1 LHLEWHLELTEGA
14 MAYRFA
20 KSQDTVQDGV
30 RKIATNLI
38 DNAVDAAKQRRNPEE
53 TVHELRKTCK
63 RLRGL
68 IRLVRPVFADY
79 HAENAAFRDA
89 GRKLSYLRDTAV
101 LIQTYDT
108 LLNAYDDQ
116 VDRARFAPIRRR
128 LTLQQK
134 QSANHSEA
142 GRRLE
147 EFGQGMA
154 GARGRVRRWRLSED
168 GFDAIE
174 PGITKSYKA
183 ARRAMA
189 AASQEI
195 SVETVHEWRKRVKDH
210 WYHTRLLTPIWRKQM
225 KTSGVV
231 ARDLGELLGQHH
243 DLDVFQERLVEGEI
257 ADAAD
262 LEVLIGLAK
271 RRQEALADEAFVMGA
286 RLLAEPPKN
295 LTRRWRSYWQT
306 WRSDEPREA
315 ALAA

>member
-1 LHLEWHLELTEGA
+1 
-14 MAYRFA
+14 MAYRFS

-30 RKIATNLI
+30 RKIATELI
-38 DNAVDAAKQRRNPEE
+38 DNAIEATKQRQNPEP
-53 TVHELRKTCK
+53 TVHDLRKTCK

-68 IRLVRPVFADY
+68 IRVVRPVFADY
-79 HAENAAFRDA
+79 RVENAAFRDA
-89 GRKLSYLRDTAV
+89 GRKLSHLRDTAV
-101 LIQTYDT
+101 LIQTYDS
-108 LLNAYDDQ
+108 LLEAYDDQ

-134 QSANHSEA
+134 RSAGHA
-142 GRRLE
+142 DIARRLE
-147 EFGQGMA
+147 EFRQAMVD
-154 GARGRVRRWRLSED
+154 ARGRVRRWRLSDD
-168 GFDAIE
+168 GFEALE
-174 PGITKSYKA
+174 PGIAKSYKR

-189 AASQEI
+189 AASKEL
-195 SVETVHEWRKRVKDH
+195 SAETVHEWRKQVKDH
-210 WYHTRLLTPIWRKQM
+210 WYHTRLLTPMWRKQM

-231 ARDLGELLGQHH
+231 ANDLGELLGQHH
-243 DLDVFQERLVEGEI
+243 DLDVFQQRLTEGEI

-271 RRQEALADEAFVMGA
+271 RRQEALADEAFIMGA

>member
-1 LHLEWHLELTEGA
+1 
-14 MAYRFA
+14 MAYRFS
-20 KSQDTVQDGV
+20 KSRDTIQDSL
-30 RKIATNLI
+30 RKIATELI
-38 DNAVDAAKQRRNPEE
+38 DKAIEATRKRQSAGR

-79 HAENAAFRDA
+79 HTENAAFRDA
-89 GRKLSYLRDTAV
+89 GRKLSHLRDTAV
-101 LIQTYDT
+101 LIQTYDS
-108 LLNAYDDQ
+108 LLEAYDDQ

-134 QSANHSEA
+134 RLA
-142 GRRLE
+142 GHTDIARRLD
-147 EFGQGMA
+147 EFRQAMVA
-154 GARGRVRRWRLSED
+154 ARGRVRRWRLSDD
-168 GFDAIE
+168 GFDALE
-174 PGITKSYKA
+174 PGIARSYKA

-189 AASQEI
+189 EASNEM
-195 SVETVHEWRKRVKDH
+195 SAETVHEWRKRVKDH
-210 WYHTRLLTPIWRKQM
+210 WYHARLLTPIWRKQM
-225 KTSGVV
+225 RTSGVV

-243 DLDVFQERLVEGEI
+243 DLDVFQQRLTEGEI

-271 RRQEALADEAFVMGA
+271 RRQEVLADEAFKKGA
-286 RLLAEPPKN
+286 RLLAEPPKH

-306 WRSDEPREA
+306 WRNDEPREA

>member
-1 LHLEWHLELTEGA
+1 
-14 MAYRFA
+14 MAYRFS
-20 KSQDTVQDGV
+20 KSQDTVQDGL
-30 RKIATNLI
+30 RKIATELI
-38 DNAVDAAKQRRNPEE
+38 DQAIEATKRRQNSER

-79 HAENAAFRDA
+79 HVENTAFRDA
-89 GRKLSYLRDTAV
+89 GRKLSHLRDTAV
-101 LIQTYDT
+101 LIQTYDS
-108 LLNAYDDQ
+108 LLDAYDDQ

-128 LTLQQK
+128 LTLQQR
-134 QSANHSEA
+134 QTIRHIDI

-147 EFGQGMA
+147 EFREAMVA
-154 GARGRVRRWRLSED
+154 ARGRVRRWRLSD
-168 GFDAIE
+168 DRFDALE
-174 PGITKSYKA
+174 PGITKSYKG
-183 ARRAMA
+183 ARRAMTS
-189 AASQEI
+189 ASKEM
-195 SVETVHEWRKRVKDH
+195 SAEAVHEWRKRVKDH

-243 DLDVFQERLVEGEI
+243 DLDVFQERLIEGELV
-257 ADAAD
+257 DAAD